1 MKPNTWMF
9 FLFVFFD
16 VTLYGLLGNVVG
28 NSFFASLSQL
38 KALWN
43 NEVVI
48 VHLLENMVEKCENP
62 PAMVKM

>member
-1 MKPNTWMF
+1 MKPNTWTF

-38 KALWN
+38 KTLWN

-62 PAMVKM
+62 PNMVNM